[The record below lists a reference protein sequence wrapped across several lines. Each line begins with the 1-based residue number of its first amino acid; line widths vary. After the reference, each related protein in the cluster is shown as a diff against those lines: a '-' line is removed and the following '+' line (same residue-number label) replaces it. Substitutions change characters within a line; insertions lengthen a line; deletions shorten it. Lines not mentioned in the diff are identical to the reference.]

1 MRRPLFSDR
10 YFWPR
15 RVALFLVAAALIL
28 SASCRRAPKP
38 TEVNLIFV
46 LVDTL
51 RADALGHAGTA
62 TPFLDGLA
70 RDGTVFERAY
80 AQASWTLP
88 SISSLLAG
96 RWPAESPGWSQGT
109 QGIPPDVTSLAEL
122 LQGAGM
128 RSAAFV
134 SNPLLKETSG
144 FGRGFESYWSSR
156 LQDGVLTPAAVP
168 VGHAITWIA
177 AHRKERFFVLLH
189 LMDPHDPYCPP
200 ARRVGPPGSWPGNPD
215 PAFTGAVPM
224 PDAATIASWKGL
236 YAEEVSYLDS
246 QLARLFASLDPD
258 VRARTAVVLT
268 ADHGEEF
275 MDHGFLK
282 HAVTLFD
289 EAVHVPLIVKM
300 PGAPAGRRV
309 PSVVRLVDVVP
320 TVTDLLATPVAE
332 AVRSRFA
339 GISLAGS
346 VRGTGSVPPLTAMGE
361 TFGFG
366 PLRWYVFDGRRKVIL
381 FNRDHRIPNEL
392 PALKNPNEWI
402 MKNLPAEGVY
412 ASTLA
417 APTDV
422 LLAAGTEGVEDDL
435 RKAHNLASRYVAGKI
450 GGLWLA
456 VRGPGRGGS
465 IDVSFAMPGLG
476 SAHVIPFFWRAGD
489 AVVPGK
495 DVLQVRVA
503 DDGITRVAVV
513 LGIDEA
519 AARTLRVV
527 PKDGTAAAHLR
538 RPGPDEAGA
547 FAWYEKESRAPASSA
562 AGRTEMLFR
571 LRALGYIN

>member
-1 MRRPLFSDR
+1 MAWFALAVRPVVL
-10 YFWPR
+10 R
-15 RVALFLVAAALIL
+15 RVAALACAGALAA
-28 SASCRRAPKP
+28 SVSCRRPPKP

-46 LVDTL
+46 LVDTM
-51 RADALGHAGTA
+51 RADALGRRDGR

-96 RWPAESPGWSQGT
+96 RWPAESPGWSEGT
-109 QGIPPDVTSLAEL
+109 QGIPPGVVSLAEL
-122 LQGAGM
+122 LHGAGM

-134 SNPLLKETSG
+134 SNPLLKESSG
-144 FGRGFESYWSSR
+144 FGRGFESYWASR
-156 LQDGVLTPAAVP
+156 VEDGVLTPAAVA
-168 VGHAITWIA
+168 VDQAIPWIS

-200 ARRVGPPGSWPGNPD
+200 ARRVGPPGAWPGNPD
-215 PAFTGAVPM
+215 PAFTGAAPM
-224 PDAATIASWKGL
+224 PDAATVASWKGL

-275 MDHGFLK
+275 LDHGFLK

-289 EAVHVPLIVKM
+289 EAVHVPLIVRM

-309 PSVVRLVDVVP
+309 AAVVRLVDVVP
-320 TVTDLLATPVAE
+320 TVADLLAVPVAE
-332 AVRSRFA
+332 PVRARWA
-339 GISLAGS
+339 GVSLAPA
-346 VRGTGSVPPLTAMGE
+346 VRGTAPVPPLLAMGE

-366 PLRWYVFDGRRKVIL
+366 PLRWYVFDGRRKVVL
-381 FNRDHRIPNEL
+381 FNKDHRIPNEL
-392 PALKNPNEWI
+392 PALKNPNEWLT
-402 MKNLPAEGVY
+402 KNLPAEGVY
-412 ASTLA
+412 VSTAA

-422 LLAAGTEGVEDDL
+422 RITDGVEEDL
-435 RKAHNLASRYVAGKI
+435 RQAHNLASRYVSGKI

-465 IDVSFAMPGLG
+465 TDVSFALPGIET
-476 SAHVIPFFWRAGD
+476 AHVIPFFWRAGD
-489 AVVPGK
+489 VVRPEKGA
-495 DVLQVRVA
+495 LELHVA

-513 LGIDEA
+513 LGVDEA
-519 AARTLRVV
+519 SARVLEVL
-527 PKDGTAAAHLR
+527 PKDGAASAHLR
-538 RPGPDEAGA
+538 RPGPDEKGA
-547 FAWYEKESRAPASSA
+547 FAWYEKESRTLPSAA